1 MRFRCLLSTS
11 ALLLA
16 AFFARDARAA
26 DVAQPSPPAEAPAGQ
41 SAEPGAGATLR
52 SRITDPAD
60 GKIDLSRFLAKPRA
74 FLPLP
79 LVVTE
84 PAVGYGLGGAALF
97 LQPRKEADDEGF
109 DRPDV
114 SVVGAIATQN
124 DTRVAFGGDA
134 RRWAGGRLRTLAGA
148 VAGRVNLD
156 FYGFG
161 DEASFDRAVRYSLDV
176 AAAIVQADWQ
186 LAPRSPWSIGLRYV
200 AADVQPRLRD
210 TPVAPGLLDRVHVR
224 VSAPAATLTYDSR
237 DNVFTPTNGVYAAT
251 SYMVAREALGSTDD
265 FERFRQSLMGWWP
278 LGPAVTLGTR
288 ADVQAASSSTP
299 FFLLPF
305 IGLRGVP
312 AMRYPGERALA
323 AEVEARWQFEP
334 RWSLV
339 GFAGAGRASTDRNGQ
354 TFRQGV
360 GSGGVGVRYEIAR
373 KFGMHVGL
381 DLAHSP
387 GTTAVLLQIGS
398 AWARP

>member
-1 MRFRCLLSTS
+1 MRFRSLLSTS
-11 ALLLA
+11 LALLLA
-16 AFFARDARAA
+16 APFARGAE
-26 DVAQPSPPAEAPAGQ
+26 VTTPPPPGETKGGQ
-41 SAEPGAGATLR
+41 SAESSGTAESLR

-60 GKIDLSRFLAKPRA
+60 GQIDLSSFLAKPRA

-97 LQPRKEADDEGF
+97 LQPRKEAGDEGW

-114 SVVGAIATQN
+114 SVLGAITTQN
-124 DTRVAFGGDA
+124 GTWAAFGGDA
-134 RRWAGGRLRTLAGA
+134 RRWADGRLRTLVGA
-148 VAGRVNLD
+148 VAAKANLD
-156 FYGFG
+156 FYGLG
-161 DEASFDRAVRYSLDV
+161 DEASFHQAVRYSLDV
-176 AAAIVQADWQ
+176 AAAIAQADWQ
-186 LAPRSPWSIGLRYV
+186 LAPRSPWWIGLRYV

-210 TPVAPGLLDRVHVR
+210 PPLSAGLPDRVHVR

-237 DNVFTPTNGVYAAT
+237 DNVLTPTRGVYSAT
-251 SYMVAREALGSTDD
+251 SYTVSREALGSTDD
-265 FERFRQSLMGWWP
+265 FERFRQTLMGWWP
-278 LGPAVTLGTR
+278 LGPKVTLGAR
-288 ADVQAASSSTP
+288 ADVQSASSGTP

-305 IGLRGVP
+305 VGLRGVP
-312 AMRYPGERALA
+312 ALRYPGERAIA
-323 AEVEARWQFEP
+323 AEVEARWQLQG

-339 GFAGAGRASTDRNGQ
+339 GFGGAGRARTDRDGQ
-354 TFRQGV
+354 TFTQGV

-398 AWARP
+398 AWTRP